1 MTKSAMRKEERRKRL
16 SDDNGDP
23 SLGRWIV
30 FYGTIL
36 SGVLAIVGI
45 FLAIYEVMFQP
56 YILGTGMTVA
66 FHSNVGM
73 PMIMAGVG
81 LYTSGA
87 ISKAWQA
94 QAEAKKMMAT
104 AGTDPSLL
112 QDPSLGTY
120 SIPSQG
126 AVAYVPGASQPQ
138 GATNII
144 SGGQNASAQPADPV
158 NSR

>member
-1 MTKSAMRKEERRKRL
+1 MFEKWKEEHRKRL
-16 SDDNGDP
+16 ADDSGEP

-36 SGVLAIVGI
+36 SAVLAVVGI
-45 FLAIYEVMFQP
+45 LIAVYEVMFQP
-56 YILGTGMTVA
+56 YIVTEHMTQA

-94 QAEAKKMMAT
+94 QAEAKKMQAQ
-104 AGTDPSLL
+104 AS
-112 QDPSLGTY
+112 QDPN
-120 SIPSQG
+120 
-126 AVAYVPGASQPQ
+126 AAA
-138 GATNII
+138 ATNIN
-144 SGGQNASAQPADPV
+144 GGPNGAQDPV
-158 NSR
+158 NTR